1 MCSQSGSASTA
12 QDHSHRLTHVLEVA
26 YIGELL
32 LGKLHH
38 STTCAHENDFDAI
51 MAGIQVLGVGTV
63 ADETSLL
70 DSLQVHLEYVDR
82 GTDSGKWWP

>member
-1 MCSQSGSASTA
+1 
-12 QDHSHRLTHVLEVA
+12 
-26 YIGELL
+26 
-32 LGKLHH
+32 
-38 STTCAHENDFDAI
+38 